1 MVKKYLMRFK
11 MASFFD
17 DPNEYGD
24 GAFITI
30 NFNEILPE
38 SHPAMLIHKFIE
50 SLVLNEFEKKYHV
63 GSGKKGRPPK
73 SIKMM
78 LGVLLYA
85 IYSRIYS
92 AHQIDIA
99 TYTYSDFWIFT
110 HKNRISHDTISKFIN
125 LHEKEI
131 ITVFLATIIL
141 AEKNDL
147 LDFETLYQDGF
158 FIKAN
163 ASKSKSY
170 TKNSLK
176 KKEKKV
182 EEALEEIIQ
191 KLKETNDDTDS
202 SEKRKL
208 EKKLEDLHKFQDELN
223 EKIQNRLLG
232 KKPDKVDKDKITIN
246 TTDSDC
252 SLMKMKDKSYANAYL
267 KITAVDSKRDIVV
280 GSILE
285 GYYDEPHRSVQ
296 LFQQSNSN
304 CEGLGNYAS
313 VCFDAGFNTMGTCSW
328 FKVLGVDVIA
338 PTKQHEN
345 EVRHPKQDAI
355 TFDYNEDTHKV
366 TCSEGATLFEYSAL
380 PDHQSGSM
388 TYSFRNKDVCKKCS
402 RLSDCTTSKRKYR
415 SVQIDSRYL
424 IQKAVLERYKS
435 YEGQKIYK
443 KRSHVAETFQG
454 DLKKNGK
461 LERFQRRGKAK
472 VKIESVLHDIT
483 WNLRRIFNS
492 KGSELV
498 WT

>member
-1 MVKKYLMRFK
+1 M
-11 MASFFD
+11 
-17 DPNEYGD
+17 P
-24 GAFITI
+24 
-30 NFNEILPE
+30 
-38 SHPAMLIHKFIE
+38 
-50 SLVLNEFEKKYHV
+50 
-63 GSGKKGRPPK
+63 
-73 SIKMM
+73 
-78 LGVLLYA
+78 
-85 IYSRIYS
+85 
-92 AHQIDIA
+92 Q
-99 TYTYSDFWIFT
+99 
-110 HKNRISHDTISKFIN
+110 
-125 LHEKEI
+125 
-131 ITVFLATIIL
+131 
-141 AEKNDL
+141 
-147 LDFETLYQDGF
+147 
-158 FIKAN
+158 KA
-163 ASKSKSY
+163 KVIR
-170 TKNSLK
+170 KNSLK

-388 TYSFRNKDVCKKCS
+388 TYSFRNKDACKKCS

-435 YEGQKIYK
+435 DEGQKIYK